1 MGMIERLERIEQR
14 MPNRVRAAVW
24 GSLRVPHRVVRRRVV
39 AAYLATHPVR
49 KLQIGCGGNLLSGW
63 LNSDLNPVRS
73 LGIYLATH
81 REGWRSESVSESLM
95 AGRQGD
101 GRTLK
106 DIIFL
111 DATKTLPFADG
122 TFDCV
127 FSEHMIEHIAY
138 HDAMCLINEVY
149 RILKPGG
156 RVRISTPDLRFLVDL
171 YEQDKSAVQRR
182 YIAWATETF
191 LPDKALQ
198 DEPAEADRLDT
209 FVINNFVRSWG
220 HQFIYDQKTL
230 EHALERSGFCATTR
244 YQPGESDDERM
255 RGIESHGWRISDDF
269 NRLES
274 IVIEASKPV
283 RAPGEPTGGSLGG
296 GTRAEAAVLT
306 PGSHVA
312 S

>member
-1 MGMIERLERIEQR
+1 MGMIERLERLERIEQR

-39 AAYLATHPVR
+39 AAYLATHSVR

-81 REGWRSESVSESLM
+81 RDGWRSERLM
-95 AGRQGD
+95 SGRQGD

-127 FSEHMIEHIAY
+127 FSEHMIEHISY
-138 HDAMCLINEVY
+138 HDAMCLINEIY

-156 RVRISTPDLRFLVDL
+156 RVRISTPDLSFLTDL
-171 YEQDKSAVQRR
+171 YAQDKTEVQRR

-220 HQFIYDQKTL
+220 HQFIYDHKTL
-230 EHALERSGFCATTR
+230 GNALERCGFSAATR
-244 YQPGESDDERM
+244 YQPGESDDERL
-255 RGIESHGWRISDDF
+255 RGIESHGRRISDDF

-274 IVIEASKPV
+274 IVLEAAKLV
-283 RAPGEPTGGSLGG
+283 RVPSEPTGERPGSGA
-296 GTRAEAAVLT
+296 RPEAAAPPT
-306 PGSHVA
+306 GGRVA